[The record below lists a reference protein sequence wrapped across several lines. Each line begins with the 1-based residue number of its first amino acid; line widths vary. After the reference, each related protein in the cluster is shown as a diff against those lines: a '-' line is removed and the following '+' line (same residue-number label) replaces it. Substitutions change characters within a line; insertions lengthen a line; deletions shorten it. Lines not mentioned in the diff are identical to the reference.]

1 MKSSSVENLSDL
13 LCIVLMP
20 NYMYMSSLGLAAHA
34 TTCMCPRYAHIYF
47 FLKPNNLYQCASVQ
61 SIPILG
67 HYASNHPLNFHQ

>member
-34 TTCMCPRYAHIYF
+34 TTCMCPRYAHIF
-47 FLKPNNLYQCASVQ
+47 FKNRITCINAPEYNQYQFLAITPQ
-61 SIPILG
+61 TIL
-67 HYASNHPLNFHQ
+67 